1 MKSIREYI
9 RNLSYDC
16 SEARNEAGK
25 AIGNFLFKYFVC
37 HRNVRLGDT
46 FIMRTE
52 ISSIHPPGSIVTV
65 TQVKDGENGKIR
77 FNGET
82 LDPYFTALDRHHF
95 KKVRRSSVL
104 GLKAMRDAAGITKAI
119 KEYAD
124 DLRDIAESLRRQY
137 EATRTIGYLY
147 QAREMEEALRILK
160 EYFPE
165 VLK

>member
-95 KKVRRSSVL
+95 KKVRRSSAL
-104 GLKAMRDAAGITKAI
+104 GLKAIRDAAKIMKAV
-119 KEYAD
+119 KEYGD
-124 DLRDIAESLRRQY
+124 DLRDIAKSHKEQY
-137 EATRTIGYLY
+137 ESTLQVGHMIQSR
-147 QAREMEEALRILK
+147 QVEEALRILS